1 MRRTF
6 SQKQQLQG
14 AVADRRRRSEIDA
27 TIYAALY
34 SILIFMTDPSGAEA
48 RTEPKP
54 PASQHQVL
62 LEVTESIA
70 THRDLPALFHDLQE
84 RLPRLVNFDTL
95 WLVLHEPAR
104 NVMRVHILETPSRAY
119 VDFVERSIQDAPA
132 GWVWERQEALVV
144 PDLEQEKRF
153 EKALDSMREIR
164 IRSFCVLPLTSAHR
178 RLGAVGFGSQQVGA
192 YGESGVE
199 FLQLVARQI
208 AVAVDNALS
217 HQAAQALQQ
226 QLEHERDRLKLLLDL
241 NNSVVSTLDLRQ
253 LFRAISANVRRV
265 MDCDYASILLPEQEG
280 KLLRVYAR
288 DFSRGGESWQEEIV
302 VPAAG
307 RPASKVLETG
317 QPLVLDG
324 QALSRQSPQSNLLSI
339 GIKSLCVLPMISRER
354 VIGTINLGRLREGA
368 FPQGDV
374 DFLIQVANQIAI
386 GVENALNYQ
395 QVTEA
400 RERLAEE
407 RNYLTEEIRTD
418 HDFEAIIGQ
427 SPALKR
433 ILKQAELVAPT
444 GSTVLILGETG
455 SGKEV
460 LARAIHEISPR
471 REHTFVSVNCAAIPL
486 GLLESEL
493 FGHEKGAFTGAI
505 AQKIGRFELAHQ
517 GTLFLDEVGDI
528 PLELQPKLL
537 RVLQEQEFERLGSN
551 RTLHV
556 DARVMAATSRD
567 LPQMVENREFRGDLY
582 YRLNIFPVL
591 VPPLR
596 ERPEDIPL
604 LVAHFTDKY
613 ARRMDKRIS
622 RIPAETMDALKH
634 YHWPGNVRELQNF
647 IERATI
653 LTAGSTLQAPLSEL
667 RQASREVQRAARTLV
682 EVERDQIMRALRES
696 QWVLGGPGGA
706 AERLGLKRTTLF
718 YRMRKLGI
726 ARNTSNLKSQ
736 I

>member
-1 MRRTF
+1 M
-6 SQKQQLQG
+6 
-14 AVADRRRRSEIDA
+14 
-27 TIYAALY
+27 
-34 SILIFMTDPSGAEA
+34 MDPSGAGE
-48 RTEPKP
+48 RPQPKP
-54 PASQHQVL
+54 PASQYQAL

-70 THRDLPALFHDLQE
+70 THRDLPALFHDLKE

-95 WLVLHEPAR
+95 WLVLHETTR
-104 NVMRVHILETPSRAY
+104 NVMRLQILETPARAY
-119 VDFVERSIQDAPA
+119 MDVIERRVEDSPS
-132 GWVWERQEALVV
+132 GWVWERQEPLIVADMGQENRF
-144 PDLEQEKRF
+144 PKAMDLLRGYAVQS
-153 EKALDSMREIR
+153 LCI
-164 IRSFCVLPLTSAHR
+164 LPLTTAHR
-178 RLGAVGFGSQQVGA
+178 RLGAVGFGSQRVGA
-192 YGESGVE
+192 YGEAGVE

-208 AVAVDNALS
+208 AVAVDNALN

-241 NNSVVSTLDLRQ
+241 NNSVLSTLDLRQ
-253 LFRAISANVRRV
+253 LFRAISASVRRV
-265 MDCDYASILLPEQEG
+265 MECDYASVLLPEQDG
-280 KLLRVYAR
+280 KHLRVYAR
-288 DFSRGGESWQEEIV
+288 NFSEGGESWQEEIV

-307 RPASKVLETG
+307 RPASKVLESG
-317 QPLVLDG
+317 QPLVLDSQG
-324 QALSRQSPQSNLLSI
+324 LNRYGPQLNLVSMGL
-339 GIKSLCVLPMISRER
+339 KSTCFLPMVSRDR
-354 VIGTINLGRLREGA
+354 VIGTLNLGRLREGA
-368 FPQGDV
+368 FSQGDV
-374 DFLIQVANQIAI
+374 EFLAQVANQIAI
-386 GVENALNYQ
+386 GVENALNYE

-400 RERLAEE
+400 REKLTEE
-407 RNYLTEEIRTD
+407 RNYLNEQIRTE

-455 SGKEV
+455 TGKEI
-460 LARAIHEISPR
+460 LARAIHDISPQ
-471 REHTFVSVNCAAIPL
+471 RERTFVSVNCAAIPM

-537 RVLQEQEFERLGSN
+537 RVLQEKEFERLGST

-556 DARVMAATSRD
+556 DTRLMAATSRD
-567 LPQMVENREFRGDLY
+567 LAQMVENREFRGDLY
-582 YRLNIFPVL
+582 YRLNIFPIL
-591 VPPLR
+591 LPPLR

-622 RIPAETMDALKH
+622 RIPAETMDALKR

-653 LTAGSTLQAPLSEL
+653 LTPGSTLQAPLSEL
-667 RQASREVQRAARTLV
+667 RQASREVQRRSHTLA
-682 EVERDQIMRALRES
+682 EIERDQIIRALRES

-718 YRMRKLGI
+718 YKMRKLGI
-726 ARNTSNLKSQ
+726 TRPNPALPDHEGE
-736 I
+736 